1 MKNVSFFFFFG
12 PFYIYKMPTLT
23 KPAIRNTKF
32 RLTDVSLAE
41 QAIYRGGGQIIPTAR
56 RAIYSSFLMASPRL
70 MEPIYSCSMT
80 GPADAV
86 ASVYTVLSRRRGH
99 VLSDGPIAG
108 TPLYSV
114 RGLIPVI
121 DSFGFETD
129 LRIHTQGQAS
139 INLVFDKWSVV
150 PGDPLDR
157 EVKLRPLETAPAMA
171 TARDFVLKTRR
182 RKGLAEDVTVSKFLE
197 PELWKSLKES
207 GVLDS

>member
-1 MKNVSFFFFFG
+1 
-12 PFYIYKMPTLT
+12 
-23 KPAIRNTKF
+23 
-32 RLTDVSLAE
+32 
-41 QAIYRGGGQIIPTAR
+41 
-56 RAIYSSFLMASPRL
+56 
-70 MEPIYSCSMT
+70 MEPIYSCEMV

-129 LRIHTQGQAS
+129 LRIHTQGQATVS
-139 INLVFDKWSVV
+139 LLFDKWSVV

-157 EVKLRPLETAPAMA
+157 DIKLRPLEMASAQA

-197 PELWKSLKES
+197 PELWRGLKES
-207 GVLDS
+207 GVLEN